1 MNSYIAKKFAILPVP
16 SHNFFKMWLGI
27 GAMTLKE
34 IQKRLVKE
42 NKNRPR
48 DPNILDVRRTVSSR
62 SPSSDLKCPMQ
73 LIIFLGQDGRFY
85 LSTKSSL
92 NHCHHSPL
100 KADAILRGQND
111 IEQGDLDLLSL
122 LFSVNATG
130 IQISQIMQSLK
141 GPESGTYLPKRIY
154 NMNQKMEQLQDLAL
168 GLIPGCLDAVKT
180 ISKLEE

>member
-1 MNSYIAKKFAILPVP
+1 MIHIHVNSYLSNFFAILPVP
-16 SHNFFKMWLGI
+16 SHNIFKIWLGI
-27 GAMTLKE
+27 DAMASKDT
-34 IQKRLVKE
+34 QRRLVKE

-48 DPNILDVRRTVSSR
+48 DPNVLDVRRTVSSR

-73 LIIFLGQDGRFY
+73 IIIFLGQDDRFY

-92 NHCHHSPL
+92 NHCHHPAL

-111 IEQGDLDLLSL
+111 MEQVIWIYSRF
-122 LFSVNATG
+122 FSV
-130 IQISQIMQSLK
+130 QSLK
-141 GPESGTYLPKRIY
+141 GPESGAYLPKRIY

-168 GLIPGCLDAVKT
+168 GLTHGCSDAVKT